1 LYRNHSSWFDSSFD
15 HVRTKQEQQR
25 QQQQYWRSTLD
36 CFQIVLSSV
45 LSEFVILILVL
56 LGSLTCSSIS
66 IVIPYIY
73 HFVSILQK
81 FNKIR
86 QHRNQHACLRRWT
99 RWRSMHK
106 LCVFANEQES
116 ASTSRLDFDDKASS
130 RAHEVLCPNPDWSD
144 GSNTNWKCNSVD
156 VPRKHLM
163 KQRHELH
170 SMEMGNESSC
180 MNVQGSALCNVHSE
194 EVG

>member
-1 LYRNHSSWFDSSFD
+1 MHHLSIPITRYRNHSSWFDSSFD
-15 HVRTKQEQQR
+15 PVRTKQQQKR
-25 QQQQYWRSTLD
+25 VNIFEYTTKYSWLLGRMFPDCTEIIWVCSTAVSITSERSRNSSSSSSSTWRSTLD

-106 LCVFANEQES
+106 LCVFANEQQS
-116 ASTSRLDFDDKASS
+116 ASTSRLDFYDKASS
-130 RAHEVLCPNPDWSD
+130 RAH
-144 GSNTNWKCNSVD
+144 
-156 VPRKHLM
+156 
-163 KQRHELH
+163 
-170 SMEMGNESSC
+170 
-180 MNVQGSALCNVHSE
+180 A
-194 EVG
+194 